1 MNRSATSSEAI
12 KVTANKS
19 FGSAT
24 RFRRA
29 IVAILLGGILVLML
43 EIRFEHR
50 EVLGERWESYIPLV
64 YCAAMLLFG
73 TVGLI
78 AFRTWGRWLLL
89 IGFSLGL
96 TIGCAGLWLHSDG
109 QPLRAIRRV
118 VLAWRLPPG
127 DNGGVKP
134 QLSGPPVMAPLS
146 FLGLSAIG
154 VLACARREHASLI
167 ESAPGGLSSSPLPD
181 RPGPQTRS

>member
-1 MNRSATSSEAI
+1 
-12 KVTANKS
+12 VTANKS
-19 FGSAT
+19 LGSAA

-78 AFRTWGRWLLL
+78 AFRTWGRRLLL
-89 IGFSLGL
+89 IGFSLGMA
-96 TIGCAGLWLHSDG
+96 IGGTGLWLHSDG

-118 VLAWRLPPG
+118 LLAWTLPPG
-127 DNGGVKP
+127 DNGGIKP

-154 VLACARREHASLI
+154 VLACVRREHDSLT
-167 ESAPGGLSSSPLPD
+167 EPAPGD
-181 RPGPQTRS
+181 